1 MEYADLINN
10 LIACRK
16 SQNITLVELAQTT
29 NVSRQALHN
38 IETFKKTA
46 SDETLQKMCQA
57 LNLELEI
64 VPKQY
69 NIKPKK

>member
-10 LIACRK
+10 LIAYRK
-16 SQNITLVELAQTT
+16 SQNITTVELAQKM
-29 NVSRQALHN
+29 NVSRQSVYN
-38 IETFKKTA
+38 IETLKKA
-46 SDETLQKMCQA
+46 APDETLQKMCQA

-69 NIKPKK
+69 NIKSQK